1 MSNATKGRESLQTEK
16 IWLGRLDSFYV
27 RVLILRN
34 LLILKDA
41 HDAVPALS
49 VVVRLK
55 LVPNDGHV

>member
-27 RVLILRN
+27 RVLILHN

-41 HDAVPALS
+41 HADATDLSAVLRPKVVP
-49 VVVRLK
+49 K
-55 LVPNDGHV
+55 